1 MSVFSNF
8 GPNNTAVDKIS
19 YSQFLSEVSQGL
31 VSTVSVEDN
40 RVIRGVTKNNH
51 NFVTYMPVQDNALL
65 GQLLKFNVNVSGQEK
80 QQESFLLHLFIN
92 WFPMLL
98 LIGVWVFFMRQMQGG
113 GGRGAMSFGRSRARL
128 LGEDQVKVTF
138 ADVAGVDEAKEEVK
152 ELVDF
157 LRDPTKFQNLGGRI
171 PRGVLL
177 VGSPG
182 TGKTL
187 LARAVA
193 GEAKVPFFTI
203 SGSDFVEMFV
213 GVGASRVRDMF
224 EQAKKQAPCI
234 IFIDEIDAVG
244 RHRGAGLGGGHDERE
259 QTLNQLLVEMDGFEG
274 NEGVIVIAATNRPDV
289 LDPALLR
296 PGRFDRQV
304 VVPLPDIRGREQ
316 ILKVHLSKIQ
326 TDGTVEIT
334 PIARGTPGFSGA
346 DLANLVNEAALF
358 AARENKRKVSM
369 IELDK
374 AKDKIMM
381 GAERR
386 SMVMS
391 EEEKKL
397 TAYHEAGHAIV
408 GLIVPQHDPVY
419 KVSIIPRGRALG
431 VTMFLPEQD
440 RYSYTR
446 RRLESQLASLFGG
459 RVAEE
464 LIFGLDSVTTGASND
479 ITRATDIAR
488 KMVTNWGLSDLGPL
502 TFGQEEGEVFLGR
515 SVNQSKEISDKT
527 AQRIDEE
534 VRKIIDRNF
543 AHARDILTERVDILH
558 LMAEA
563 LIKYETIDAEQI
575 KVIMAGSE
583 PPPPEG
589 WGTVVLNDSNTSL
602 PTESK
607 NSDDIGRKTKKK
619 KPIQE
624 DPAKEN

>member
-1 MSVFSNF
+1 MKRRWCYYYIKTNIEEVITLNDMIKNLFLWLIIAIVLVSVFSNF
-8 GPNNTAVDKIS
+8 GPRHANTEKIS
-19 YSQFLSEVSQGL
+19 YSQFLREVEQRS
-31 VSTVSVEDN
+31 VASVTVEDN
-40 RVIRGVTKNNH
+40 RVIKGVMKNSH
-51 NFVTYMPVQDNALL
+51 HFVTYMPVQDNAFL
-65 GQLLKFNVNVSGQEK
+65 GELLKNNVEVIGQEK
-80 QQESFLLHLFIN
+80 QQESFLLHLFVN

-138 ADVAGVDEAKEEVK
+138 ADVAGVDEAKEEVI

-224 EQAKKQAPCI
+224 DQAKKQAPCI

-274 NEGVIVIAATNRPDV
+274 SEGVIVIAATNRPDV

-316 ILKVHLSKIQ
+316 ILKVHMNKVPVDDNVQVL
-326 TDGTVEIT
+326 

-358 AARENKRKVSM
+358 AARSDKRTVGM
-369 IELDK
+369 AELDK

-386 SMVMS
+386 SMVMDDN
-391 EEEKKL
+391 EKKL

-408 GLIVPQHDPVY
+408 GLLVPEHDPVY

-431 VTMFLPEQD
+431 VTLFLPEQD
-440 RYSYTR
+440 RYSHSR

-464 LIFGLDSVTTGASND
+464 LIFGIDSVTTGASND
-479 ITRATDIAR
+479 IMRATEIAR
-488 KMVTNWGLSDLGPL
+488 KMVTSWGLSSLGPL
-502 TFGQEEGEVFLGR
+502 TFGQEESEVFLGR
-515 SVNQSKEISDKT
+515 SMSQNKEISDET

-534 VRKIIDRNF
+534 VRAIVDRNYQR
-543 AHARDILTERVDILH
+543 AQQILSEHLSTLH
-558 LMAEA
+558 
-563 LIKYETIDAEQI
+563 
-575 KVIMAGSE
+575 
-583 PPPPEG
+583 
-589 WGTVVLNDSNTSL
+589 
-602 PTESK
+602 
-607 NSDDIGRKTKKK
+607 
-619 KPIQE
+619 
-624 DPAKEN
+624 